1 MNSILVAV
9 KMPGRRRA
17 NRARKKRS
25 RRQKMLHF
33 VKGMKKEEIVVQE
46 VELKSPED
54 MSCSET
60 DIFLS
65 AESSHFSDLT
75 NSTSD
80 SDIKQLCNI
89 STLLD
94 HEIMTKEQSESPC
107 VSNTNTLEKR
117 KNEFP
122 SIKRSTKRTRTS
134 SLIGAERKDFNLP
147 KRYSSTSCLTS
158 WLIEAEQRLPSSSV
172 TEDTPKAKRSH
183 DEVTVC
189 SDDTTLLCQ
198 PVKKT
203 KNVESLT
210 EPLCSST
217 QPVMEMMEISPVL
230 TPSNKRT
237 RRNSALNNSF
247 KNEKMSE
254 TDDSPPILRPKKR
267 TKSVSTV
274 STTMSEELLKL
285 AETPLSLQDTNLN
298 MDGAKSVQILESP
311 MTTQVSARSPEHDSL
326 SVPHLRLTEDNSH
339 LLGLFTPANA
349 QNKTLQKVLFYA
361 NFYFVN
367 ACINTFFTF
376 NLNLKYVIL
385 PRINIHHCMLL
396 LLIFSFVL

>member
-1 MNSILVAV
+1 
-9 KMPGRRRA
+9 MPGRRKA

-25 RRQKMLHF
+25 RRQKMLRF
-33 VKGMKKEEIVVQE
+33 LKGMKKEEIVLE
-46 VELKSPED
+46 ELELESPED

-60 DIFLS
+60 EIFLN
-65 AESSHFSDLT
+65 AESSHFSDVA
-75 NSTSD
+75 NSTLD
-80 SDIKQLCNI
+80 SDIKQLCNT

-94 HEIMTKEQSESPC
+94 HEIETKEHSESLC
-107 VSNTNTLEKR
+107 VSSTNTLEKR

-122 SIKRSTKRTRTS
+122 SLKRSTKRTRTS
-134 SLIGAERKDFNLP
+134 SLSGAERKDFNWP

-158 WLIEAEQRLPSSSV
+158 WLIGAEQRLPSSSV
-172 TEDTPKAKRSH
+172 TEDTPKAKRSR

-189 SDDTTLLCQ
+189 SDDTSLLCQ

-217 QPVMEMMEISPVL
+217 QPVMEVMEISPVL

-298 MDGAKSVQILESP
+298 MAAAKSVPYLESP
-311 MTTQVSARSPEHDSL
+311 VMTHISLRSPEHHSF
-326 SVPHLRLTEDNSH
+326 SVPHLQLTDDNSH
-339 LLGLFTPANA
+339 LLGLITPTNA
-349 QNKTLQKVLFYA
+349 QNETLQKVCFL
-361 NFYFVN
+361 
-367 ACINTFFTF
+367 
-376 NLNLKYVIL
+376 
-385 PRINIHHCMLL
+385 
-396 LLIFSFVL
+396 

>member
-1 MNSILVAV
+1 
-9 KMPGRRRA
+9 
-17 NRARKKRS
+17 
-25 RRQKMLHF
+25 MLHYL
-33 VKGMKKEEIVVQE
+33 KGMKKEEIVVQE
-46 VELKSPED
+46 LELESPED

-60 DIFLS
+60 DIFLN
-65 AESSHFSDLT
+65 AESSHFPDLR
-75 NSTSD
+75 NSTLD
-80 SDIKQLCNI
+80 SDIKQLSNI

-94 HEIMTKEQSESPC
+94 HEIKTKEHSESLC
-107 VSNTNTLEKR
+107 ISSTNTLEKR

-122 SIKRSTKRTRTS
+122 SVKRSTKRTRTS

-158 WLIEAEQRLPSSSV
+158 WLIGAEQRLPSSSV

-183 DEVTVC
+183 DEVNVC
-189 SDDTTLLCQ
+189 LDDTSLMCQ

-203 KNVESLT
+203 KNAESLT

-217 QPVMEMMEISPVL
+217 QPVMEMMEVSPVL

-247 KNEKMSE
+247 KNEKMSD

-274 STTMSEELLKL
+274 SVTMSEELLKL

-298 MDGAKSVQILESP
+298 MAASKSVPILESP
-311 MTTQVSARSPEHDSL
+311 MITHISAQSPEHHSF
-326 SVPHLRLTEDNSH
+326 SVPHLQLTEDNSQ
-339 LLGLFTPANA
+339 LLGLLTPTNA
-349 QNKTLQKVLFYA
+349 QNKTLQKVRFL
-361 NFYFVN
+361 
-367 ACINTFFTF
+367 I
-376 NLNLKYVIL
+376 VIFIL
-385 PRINIHHCMLL
+385 
-396 LLIFSFVL
+396 

>member
-1 MNSILVAV
+1 
-9 KMPGRRRA
+9 MPGRRRA

-33 VKGMKKEEIVVQE
+33 LKGMKKEETVLE
-46 VELKSPED
+46 ELELESPED
-54 MSCSET
+54 MSCSEA
-60 DIFLS
+60 DIFLN
-65 AESSHFSDLT
+65 AESSHFSDVT
-75 NSTSD
+75 NSTLD
-80 SDIKQLCNI
+80 NDIKQSCNI
-89 STLLD
+89 STLPD
-94 HEIMTKEQSESPC
+94 HETETKEHSESLC
-107 VSNTNTLEKR
+107 VSSTNTLEKR
-117 KNEFP
+117 KTEFP
-122 SIKRSTKRTRTS
+122 SLKRATKRTRTS
-134 SLIGAERKDFNLP
+134 SLSGAERKDFNWP

-158 WLIEAEQRLPSSSV
+158 WLVGAEQRLPSSSV

-210 EPLCSST
+210 ETLCSST

-267 TKSVSTV
+267 TKSVSTI
-274 STTMSEELLKL
+274 SAKMSEELLKL
-285 AETPLSLQDTNLN
+285 AETPPSLQDTNLN
-298 MDGAKSVQILESP
+298 MNPAKSVPVLESP
-311 MTTQVSARSPEHDSL
+311 MNTHISARSPEHHSF
-326 SVPHLRLTEDNSH
+326 SVPHLRLTDDNSH
-339 LLGLFTPANA
+339 LLGLFTPTNA
-349 QNKTLQKVLFYA
+349 QNKNLQKVCFL
-361 NFYFVN
+361 
-367 ACINTFFTF
+367 
-376 NLNLKYVIL
+376 
-385 PRINIHHCMLL
+385 
-396 LLIFSFVL
+396 